1 MVVAGQVFELG
12 VNRNFDK
19 GEGDWEYSV
28 EEDFEIVEAD
38 KEEDF
43 GEEAGD

>member
-1 MVVAGQVFELG
+1 MVVAGQVFEFG
-12 VNRNFDK
+12 VNHNFDK
-19 GEGDWEYSV
+19 GEGDSEYSV
-28 EEDFEIVEAD
+28 EDFEIVSAD